1 MSPIQ
6 GLFLFWGGSMDIC
19 HRAASEI
26 AHAYNEYLEF
36 AYEQRGCTIQ
46 ELSYAK
52 IAAQE
57 IIRRIQTE
65 KNIPP
70 IDVVELFKLQMH
82 EYYERANLLIFSV
95 AYKTAEDVID
105 LLMS

>member
-1 MSPIQ
+1 
-6 GLFLFWGGSMDIC
+6 MDIC

-26 AHAYNEYLEF
+26 AHDYFEYLEF
-36 AYEQRGCTIQ
+36 AYEQRGRTIQ

-57 IIRRIQTE
+57 IIRRIEIE
-65 KNIPP
+65 KDIPP
-70 IDVVELFKLQMH
+70 IDVVESFKTQML
-82 EYYERANLLIFSV
+82 EYYKRADLLIFSV

>member
-36 AYEQRGCTIQ
+36 YEQRGCTIQ

-57 IIRRIQTE
+57 IIRRIQIE
-65 KNIPP
+65 KDISP
-70 IDVVELFKLQMH
+70 IDVVESFKLKMH

>member
-1 MSPIQ
+1 
-6 GLFLFWGGSMDIC
+6 MDIC
-19 HRAASEI
+19 HRAAYEI

-36 AYEQRGCTIQ
+36 AYEQRGYTIQ

-57 IIRRIQTE
+57 IKEAIAE

-82 EYYERANLLIFSV
+82 EYYEKANLLIFSV